1 MFAYENITL
10 QLKLHLPLSQNHLVA
25 AFFERQFLARGEEII
40 LISRFCNS
48 NGVYTLCGCRR
59 CLVRVYV
66 LYHSSLDVLESENM
80 TIACQPCDSC
90 SPISTLSL
98 FNFKS
103 VCLAALTGVA
113 RSSNSQRDA
122 PTALHPLPLWSRRGY
137 STNGLI
143 PADGCLEHGLRRQSS
158 ASFHRIAPC
167 PATTLPCVSCTIHDP
182 WKCVR
187 ECIKN
192 MK

>member
-1 MFAYENITL
+1 M
-10 QLKLHLPLSQNHLVA
+10 HLPLSQNHLVA

-40 LISRFCNS
+40 WISRFCNS

-90 SPISTLSL
+90 SPISILSL

-113 RSSNSQRDA
+113 SGACLRHVRMPLLSSTLFCGEYAATEADQRGRVCKVVFA
-122 PTALHPLPLWSRRGY
+122 
-137 STNGLI
+137 
-143 PADGCLEHGLRRQSS
+143 
-158 ASFHRIAPC
+158 
-167 PATTLPCVSCTIHDP
+167 
-182 WKCVR
+182 
-187 ECIKN
+187 
-192 MK
+192 